1 MSKTISDFILIRPE
15 FELDQEESVHWL
27 AAVHSE
33 ASKEPH
39 RHDDFLSLLKKIG
52 LGEQKIRKRGVS
64 LADCFHREWERM
76 EIYPA
81 TTLPDGAGFGK
92 RSEVFDRV
100 ATDMLSR
107 FYPEGCKLP
116 DQMVHVTCT
125 GYVAPSP
132 AQKVVSMRDAGHTTV
147 VTHAYHMG
155 CYASIPA
162 LRIAQGSPKPVDI
175 VHTEI
180 CSLHMNPSLHGLE
193 QLVVQ
198 TLFAD
203 GFIKYNVSALER
215 AGFQILALDER
226 IIADSIDS
234 MHWVCQDWGLRM
246 KLAKDVPVL
255 IARALP
261 DFVAKLMQ
269 KAGIQAGADLYYA
282 IHPGGPKIIQQ
293 VGKILELRPEQFEH
307 SLWVLQNYGNMS
319 SATLPHIWDR
329 LWKDEKVKD
338 GSYLISLAFGP
349 GLTLAGGV
357 FQCVR

>member
-1 MSKTISDFILIRPE
+1 MLISDFTVIRPE
-15 FELDQEESVHWL
+15 FELRQEEAVQWL
-27 AAVHSE
+27 AAAHAE

-39 RHDDFLSLLKKIG
+39 RHDEFLCLLKKVG
-52 LGEQKIRKRGVS
+52 LGDQKIQKRGIS
-64 LADCFHREWERM
+64 IRDCFHRDWETM
-76 EIYPA
+76 ELYPA
-81 TTLPDGAGFGK
+81 KEKPEGAGFGK

-100 ATDMLSR
+100 ATDILGR
-107 FYPEGCKLP
+107 FYPSSEQLP
-116 DQMVHVTCT
+116 SHLVHVTCT

-132 AQKVVSMRDAGHTTV
+132 AQKLVSLKGAGHQTV

-162 LRIAQGSPKPVDI
+162 LRIAQGAQKTEI

-180 CSLHMNPSLHGLE
+180 CSLHLNPLLHGLE

-203 GFIKYNVSALER
+203 GFIKYEVSSRER
-215 AGFQILALDER
+215 AGLQILALDER
-226 IIADSIDS
+226 IIPDSIDS
-234 MHWVCQDWGLRM
+234 MHWVCQDWGLKM

-261 DFVAKLMQ
+261 DFVAKLL
-269 KAGIQAGADLYYA
+269 KAVGKDEADVYFA

-293 VGKILELRPEQFEH
+293 VGKILELKPEQFEH

-329 LWKDEKVKD
+329 LWKDDNVKD
-338 GSYLISLAFGP
+338 GSLVVSLAFGP

>member
-1 MSKTISDFILIRPE
+1 MPKTISDFTVIRPE
-15 FELDQEESVHWL
+15 FELDQEESVKWL
-27 AAVHSE
+27 AAVHAE

-39 RHDDFLSLLKKIG
+39 RHDDFLSLLRKIG
-52 LGEQKIRKRGVS
+52 LGEQKIQKRGIS
-64 LADCFHREWERM
+64 IADCFHREWEKM

-81 TTLPDGAGFGK
+81 RASPDGAGFGK

-100 ATDMLSR
+100 ATDMLGR
-107 FYPEGCKLP
+107 FYPVGHSLP
-116 DQMVHVTCT
+116 SHMVHVTCT

-132 AQKVVSMRDAGHTTV
+132 AQKLVSLRDAGHTTV

-162 LRIAQGSPKPVDI
+162 LRIAQGNSEPVDI

-180 CSLHMNPSLHGLE
+180 CSLHLNPSLHGLE

-203 GFIKYNVSALER
+203 GFIKYEVSSRER
-215 AGFQILALDER
+215 AGLQILALEER
-226 IIADSIDS
+226 IIPESIDS
-234 MHWVCQDWGLRM
+234 MHWICQDWGLKM
-246 KLAKDVPVL
+246 KLAKEVPVQ

-269 KAGIQAGADLYYA
+269 KSGIKAGSDLYYA

-293 VGKILELRPEQFEH
+293 VGKILELKPEQFEH

-329 LWKDEKVKD
+329 LWKDERIKD
-338 GSYLISLAFGP
+338 GSYILSLAFGP